1 LRLFGQPRIF
11 LLRNIQLS
19 KKTTPEKPPSK
30 QMESIAGKGLAKGK
44 LSVQQTKSLSARVL
58 SEGSAVSRKK

>member
-44 LSVQQTKSLSARVL
+44 LSVQQTKSLSARV